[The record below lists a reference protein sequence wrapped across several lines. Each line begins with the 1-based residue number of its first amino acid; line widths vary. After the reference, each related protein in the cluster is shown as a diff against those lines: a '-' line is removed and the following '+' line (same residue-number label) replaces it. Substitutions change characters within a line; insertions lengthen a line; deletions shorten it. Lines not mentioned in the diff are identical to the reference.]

1 MKSTLGDTNYLLLMK
16 WFIVN
21 VIGVVAVWVIWQTG
35 WITKILSNDDVYM
48 VRIILGLF
56 FIAHVECTLRIWKT
70 SRELNTI
77 NSYTQH
83 RDSGRI
89 DECIRIESGNSRL
102 ASYLHSLNGCDAS
115 ARHVL
120 ADDFREN
127 MLHKISSVGYN
138 LPRLTT
144 LGLIGTF
151 IGIII
156 ALDGFDVSVLSDPS
170 KIVDLFKNI
179 PPGLRIAFHAS
190 LVGMS
195 VYVWLDYLFQIL
207 QGGTQ
212 QLVSAIIKTGVYHE
226 QV

>member
-1 MKSTLGDTNYLLLMK
+1 MKNTFGDTNYLLLMK
-16 WFIVN
+16 WLIVN

-56 FIAHVECTLRIWKT
+56 FIAHIECTFRIWKT
-70 SRELNTI
+70 SREI
-77 NSYTQH
+77 NIIHSYTQY
-83 RDSGRI
+83 RNYGRT
-89 DECIRIESGNSRL
+89 DECNRIESGNSRL
-102 ASYLHSLNGCDAS
+102 ALYLRSLKGCDAN

-127 MLHKISSVGYN
+127 MLHKISGVGYN

-170 KIVDLFKNI
+170 KIADLFKNI

-195 VYVWLDYLFQIL
+195 AYVWLDYLFQVL

-212 QLVSAIIKTGVYHE
+212 QLISAIIKTGVYRE
-226 QV
+226 SV